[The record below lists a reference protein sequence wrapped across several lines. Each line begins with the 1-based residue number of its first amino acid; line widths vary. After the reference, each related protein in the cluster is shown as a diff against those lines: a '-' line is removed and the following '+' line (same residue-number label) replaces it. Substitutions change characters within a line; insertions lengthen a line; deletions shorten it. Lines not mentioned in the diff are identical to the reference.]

1 MSDLPKPRWREFLA
15 SPHHA
20 LLAAATLGAGFL
32 TAEPLY
38 FIAGATAYVVGWVF
52 VPGLPLFQRFLD
64 RKREAAEKAAETS
77 ELAQFNTRREAL
89 IQSLTSGRR
98 DRYFALTK
106 VCKDIE
112 NSAAQNPDDPRLR
125 KLEELMWTFLRLL
138 TMEESLA
145 QFLEIE
151 TKDNVPELVAEAEK
165 ECAKL
170 RAEVEALRRK
180 GQNDELDAKERLLN
194 SRTERLETLGK
205 RAERLGTAKSNL
217 ALVVAEQ
224 ERLDQQIKLI
234 RADSIATRN
243 AAALSA
249 RIDATVEH
257 LETTNQWLS
266 QMDQFRDILTD
277 VPLTTT
283 RAGFGEMSGPP
294 PIPQPAAARKKER
307 T

>member
-20 LLAAATLGAGFL
+20 LLAVATLGAGFL

-38 FIAGATAYVVGWVF
+38 FIAGAAAYVVGWVF
-52 VPGLPLFQRFLD
+52 LPGIPLFQRYLD
-64 RKREAAEKAAETS
+64 RKRDVAEKAAETS
-77 ELAQFNTRREAL
+77 ELSQFNARREAL
-89 IQSLTSGRR
+89 IQGLTAGRR
-98 DRYFALTK
+98 DRYFALAK

-112 NSAAQNPDDPRLR
+112 MSAPQNPDDPRLR

-138 TMEESLA
+138 TMEESLE

-151 TKDNVPELVAEAEK
+151 AKDNVPELVEKAEK
-165 ECAKL
+165 ELAELKV
-170 RAEVEALRRK
+170 EVEALRRK
-180 GQNDELDAKERLLN
+180 GQSDALDAKERLLN

-249 RIDATVEH
+249 RIDATVEN
-257 LETTNQWLS
+257 LEHTNQWLS

-277 VPLTTT
+277 VPLTSA

-294 PIPQPAAARKKER
+294 PIPQPARGKEKA
-307 T
+307 

>member
-52 VPGLPLFQRFLD
+52 VPGLPLFQRYLN
-64 RKREAAEKAAETS
+64 RKRDAAEKAAESS
-77 ELAQFNTRREAL
+77 ELAQFNARRDAL
-89 IQSLTSGRR
+89 IQGLTPGGR

-112 NSAAQNPDDPRLR
+112 GSAAQNSDDPRLR

-138 TMEESLA
+138 TMEESLE

-151 TKDNVPELVAEAEK
+151 TKDNVPELVEEAEK
-165 ECAKL
+165 ECAELKTV
-170 RAEVEALRRK
+170 VEALRRK
-180 GQNDELDAKERLLN
+180 GQSDELDAKERLLN

-205 RAERLGTAKSNL
+205 RAGRLDTAKSNL
-217 ALVVAEQ
+217 TLVVAEQ

-249 RIDATVEH
+249 RIDATVEN
-257 LETTNQWLS
+257 LEHTNQWLS

-277 VPLTTT
+277 VPLTSA
-283 RAGFGEMSGPP
+283 RAGFGELAGPP
-294 PIPQPAAARKKER
+294 PIPQPARKKER
-307 T
+307 A